1 MLVRAT
7 AFNPTLV
14 LCAFDSQVDE
24 LEVSGNGVP
33 TDPGDSISVEELVSQ
48 REANNY
54 SILSRL
60 REDEHSAELFS
71 ACVNDAKKGRMSHP
85 VPLDFSALAE
95 VSLSPRFGVEQ
106 GTADAAERTRRPM
119 RTPFQE

>member
-1 MLVRAT
+1 MLVLRA
-7 AFNPTLV
+7 FV
-14 LCAFDSQVDE
+14 SQVDR
-24 LEVSGNGVP
+24 LTASGNGVP

-60 REDEHSAELFS
+60 REDEHSAELLS
-71 ACVNDAKKGRMSHP
+71 ACVEDAKKGRMSHP

-95 VSLSPRFGVEQ
+95 ISLSPRFGVEQ
-106 GTADAAERTRRPM
+106 GAADAAVRTRWSM
-119 RTPFQE
+119 RKPVQE